1 MAQAGTHGA
10 AEARELEIVEFY
22 IDETDAAGNVYRG
35 HYGINVA
42 KVLEIIRRPSV
53 TEMPSA
59 PHPSILG
66 AFNQRNRVI
75 PLVDLALWLGK
86 NPPPTEAE
94 KVIVTE
100 FNRVINAFLVSGV
113 NRIHR
118 LSWEQIEPP
127 GQQIQI
133 LSGNTLTGVVK
144 QEGRVIFLLDFE
156 KIIGDLNPDLF
167 FKEEQETMA
176 AVEAMAADD
185 AEPAG
190 TFKALVV
197 DDSTAIRRMIGS
209 MLEKAGFA
217 VTRTF
222 NGKEGW
228 DILARTREQAARE
241 GKPLHDLLNIVVT
254 DIEMPVMDGHT
265 LTRRIK
271 ADPVLK
277 DLPVVLFSSLITDS
291 LRHLGVAAGA
301 DEQVSKPDLPGLA
314 ALARDLVRKYR
325 K

>member
-1 MAQAGTHGA
+1 MAQAGTHGG

-22 IDETDAAGNVYRG
+22 IDETDAAGNMYRG

-127 GQQIQI
+127 SQQVQI

-167 FKEEQETMA
+167 FKEEQATTA
-176 AVEAMAADD
+176 AVEAMAAGD
-185 AEPAG
+185 AEPTG

-228 DILARTREQAARE
+228 DILARTRDQAARE

-291 LRHLGVAAGA
+291 LRHLGEAAGA
-301 DEQVSKPDLPGLA
+301 DEQVSKPHQIG
-314 ALARDLVRKYR
+314 RGSCRERV
-325 K
+325 

>member
-1 MAQAGTHGA
+1 MAQPGSRGA
-10 AEARELEIVEFY
+10 DARELEIVEFY
-22 IDETDAAGNVYRG
+22 IDETDAEGHSYRG

-127 GQQIQI
+127 SQQVQV

-176 AVEAMAADD
+176 AVAAMAADD
-185 AEPAG
+185 DEPAG

-228 DILARTREQAARE
+228 EILARTRDQAARE
-241 GKPLHDLLNIVVT
+241 NRPLHDLLNIVVT

-277 DLPVVLFSSLITDS
+277 NLPVVLFSSLITDS

-314 ALARDLVRKYR
+314 SLARDLVRKYR
-325 K
+325 Q